1 MGPAIEPA
9 TEQGG
14 CHMEKRA
21 EQSLIDRIVA
31 AVPKPLA
38 GFTRQLYAGVSVNDL
53 AGLPLDEL
61 VGGARS
67 IWEFGAERPPDTPR
81 VRLFHP
87 NAKTHG
93 WVSQYIIVEIVND
106 DMPFLVDSV
115 VAALRRH
122 DLTVELLS
130 HPVVRVTRD
139 PKGKRTGF
147 GEGAPESIIQL
158 RLSGPLD
165 AAGADTLAGELV
177 TVLADV
183 RAAVGDWRA
192 MLQRLTDCTATLDT
206 TDRAELAEER
216 AFLQW
221 LADNH
226 FTLLGAREYAYDR
239 RGKQPRMSVVE
250 GSGLGVLRDPEVQVF
265 TGARNLAALP
275 AQVRAFMEDAEPL
288 LIAKATQRATVHRP
302 EPMDVIGLRRHDP
315 KGRVASE
322 TRFIGLFTQSAYSQ
336 NPHEIPVV
344 RRKIAQVVARAGFA
358 PAGHDGKALL
368 HILETFP
375 RDELFQISTDELYT
389 IALGILQLQERQRIA
404 LFVRRDPFERFVSC
418 VIFVPQDRYSSAL
431 REQFSSVLA
440 QAFGG
445 ELASASVQVGIS
457 PLARLRLLVTTT
469 PGQVPEV
476 NLAALEVRLVE
487 IGRTWSERLTAAA
500 IGRYGE
506 AGYAIA
512 KRYARAFPAA
522 YADVFTA
529 REAIDDIARI
539 EAMTDDLPTPYLYR
553 RAGADPAQPR
563 FKIFRKGRPVHLSDV
578 LPMLENRGFRVLTE
592 TPFEVR
598 PAGAD
603 APTWIHDI
611 ELAAVDGAAVDV
623 EAVRELVHDGFIAS
637 WRGLAEDDGFNRLSL
652 TARLAW
658 REVALLRAYA
668 KYLRQTGFT
677 FSQSYIETTLA
688 THPAI
693 TAAIVQLF
701 HARLDPAHA
710 KKSATL
716 AAAAAEAIA
725 QALDDVTVL
734 DEDRI
739 LRRYVN
745 LVQSTLRTNYYQPG
759 ADGAPKPYMSF
770 KLDSRTVDELPKPRP
785 LVEIWMYAPDTE
797 GIHLRGGKV
806 ARGGIRWSDRRED
819 FRTEILGLMKAQ
831 QVKNVVIVPVGS
843 KGGFVVKKPLP
854 ASAGRAA
861 LQEQGIECYRTLMRG
876 MLDVT
881 DNRKGATIVHP
892 DAVVRHDPDDPY
904 LVVAADKG
912 TATFSDIANAISHD
926 YGFWLDDAFASGGSV
941 GYDHKALGITARGAW
956 VAVQRHFRERGV
968 DIDRDGI
975 TAVGIGDMAG
985 DVFGNGMLRSRAI
998 RLVGAFNH
1006 QHIFLDPDPDPAK
1019 SFAERQRLFTTPR
1032 TNWADYDAKL
1042 ISKGGGVHERAA
1054 KSIKLTAEVKALLG
1068 LAADSLPPAE
1078 LIQAIL
1084 KAPVDLLWFGGIG
1097 TYIKSADESHL
1108 QAGDRANDALR
1119 VDAREIR
1126 ATVIGEGAN
1135 LGVTQRGR
1143 IEYAAPGGRINTDAI
1158 DNSAGVDMSDHE
1170 VNIKLLL
1177 SDPVGAGKLSQPE
1190 RNKLLAAMADEVS
1203 DHLLRNNY
1211 LQTLAISLAARA
1223 GTDLL
1228 DPAQQQMHRL
1238 EHAAGLDRALEA
1250 LPTDAALAARRNA
1263 KAGLYRPEIAV
1274 LLAYAKLHLYDELL
1288 KTKLL
1293 DDPGLSGDLKGY
1305 FPKVLQ
1311 QRYPD
1316 AIQRHGLRREI
1327 VGTVLCNEL
1336 VNRGGLTFV
1345 SDLETHG
1352 GTIERIAKAYV
1363 VAREL
1368 LGLPA
1373 LWAALEALDGTID
1386 AALQLR
1392 LFARLAR
1399 ALAAT
1404 TRWLLRQSDRGGIG
1418 DTVRHY
1424 GAGLEQLAKRLPK
1437 IDRALQ
1443 DDEPEDGVP
1452 AELAPQLALT
1462 VSLSRHLD
1470 ILRLAEAAGVDVAD
1484 AGKTYIKAGRRLGI
1498 ASLRALA
1505 AAVPTPDGW
1514 SRTAV
1519 DTLADDLA
1527 DHQER
1532 IARRILRTPRG
1543 LEDWIERNQ
1552 GAVTRLDTVVANL
1565 QTGGAP
1571 DLARLTVAERVLR
1584 ELLD

>member
-1 MGPAIEPA
+1 
-9 TEQGG
+9 
-14 CHMEKRA
+14 MEKPA
-21 EQSLIDRIVA
+21 ERSLIERIAA

-38 GFTRQLYAGVSVNDL
+38 EFTRQLYAGLSANDL
-53 AGLPLDEL
+53 AGLPFDEL

-67 IWEFGAERPPDTPR
+67 LWEFAAERPRATPL

-87 NAKTHG
+87 TEKTHG
-93 WVSQYIIVEIVND
+93 WVSQYIIGEIVND

-115 VAALRRH
+115 IAALKRH
-122 DLTVELLS
+122 ALTVELIT
-130 HPVVRVTRD
+130 HPVVRLERD
-139 PKGKRTGF
+139 AAGRRTGF
-147 GEGAPESIIQL
+147 GSGGAESFMQL

-165 AAGADTLAGELV
+165 AAGAAALCAEVLA
-177 TVLADV
+177 VLADV
-183 RAAVGDWRA
+183 RAA
-192 MLQRLTDCTATLDT
+192 T
-206 TDRAELAEER
+206 TDWHAMRDRLADCATGLESASDPDEAR
-216 AFLQW
+216 AFLHW

-239 RGKQPRMSVVE
+239 RGKQPRMSVVD
-250 GSGLGVLRDPEVQVF
+250 GSGLGILRAPEVQVF

-275 AQVRAFMEDAEPL
+275 APVRAFLEDTAPL

-302 EPMDVIGLRRHDP
+302 EPMDVIGVRRLDA
-315 KGRVASE
+315 KGRVAAE
-322 TRFIGLFTQSAYSQ
+322 VRFVGLFTQSAYSQ
-336 NPHEIPVV
+336 NPHEIPVI
-344 RRKIAQVVARAGFA
+344 RRKIDEVVARAGFA
-358 PAGHDGKALL
+358 PQGHDGKALL

-375 RDELFQISTDELYT
+375 RDELFQIATDELYA
-389 IALGILQLQERQRIA
+389 IALGILQLKERQRIA

-418 VIFVPQDRYSSAL
+418 VVFVPQDRYSSGL
-431 REQFSSVLA
+431 REQFAGVIA

-445 ELASASVQVGIS
+445 EIASASLQIGIS
-457 PLARLRLLVTTT
+457 ALARLRLLVSTT
-469 PGQVPEV
+469 PGAVPEV
-476 NLAALEVRLVE
+476 DLGALEARLIE
-487 IGRTWSERLTAAA
+487 MGRTWAERLTAAA
-500 IGRYGE
+500 VGRHGE

-512 KRYARAFPAA
+512 RRYAKAFPAA
-522 YADVFTA
+522 YTDAFTA
-529 REAIDDIARI
+529 REAIDDVVRV
-539 EAMTDDLPTPYLYR
+539 EA
-553 RAGADPAQPR
+553 AGADLPALHLYRNDGGSAAEPR
-563 FKIFRKGRPVHLSDV
+563 FKILRRGRPVHLSDV

-592 TPFEVR
+592 TPYEVR
-598 PAGAD
+598 PAGD
-603 APTWIHDI
+603 PETTWIHD
-611 ELAAVDGAAVDV
+611 LALATADGTPVDV
-623 EAVRELVHDGFIAS
+623 EAVRQLLHDSFLAT
-637 WRGLAEDDGFNRLSL
+637 WRGLAEDDGFNRLTL

-677 FSQSYIETTLA
+677 FSQSYIEATLA
-688 THPAI
+688 NHPAI
-693 TAAIVQLF
+693 AAAIVRLF
-701 HARLDPAHA
+701 DARLDPALH
-710 KKSATL
+710 KKSAALVQATL
-716 AAAAAEAIA
+716 DEIS
-725 QALDDVTVL
+725 QALDAVTVL

-745 LVQSTLRTNYYQPG
+745 LVQATLRTNYHQPG

-770 KLDSRTVDELPKPRP
+770 KLDSRAIDELPRPRP
-785 LVEIWMYAPDTE
+785 LVEIWMYSPDVE

-843 KGGFVVKKPLP
+843 KGGFVVKRPLP

-881 DNRKGATIVHP
+881 DNRKGASIVHP
-892 DAVVRHDPDDPY
+892 PSVVRHDADDPY

-956 VAVQRHFRERGV
+956 VAVQRHFRELGV

-975 TAVGIGDMAG
+975 RVVGIGDMAG
-985 DVFGNGMLRSRAI
+985 DVFGNGMLRSRAL

-1006 QHIFLDPDPDPAK
+1006 QHIFLDPSPDPAT

-1032 TNWADYDAKL
+1032 TTWADYDTKL

-1054 KSIKLTAEVKALLG
+1054 KSIKLSAEVKALLG
-1068 LAADSLPPAE
+1068 LTADSLPPAE
-1078 LIQAIL
+1078 LIQALL

-1097 TYIKSADESHL
+1097 TYVKSADESHL

-1119 VDAREIR
+1119 VDARELR
-1126 ATVIGEGAN
+1126 AKVVGEGAN

-1143 IEYAAPGGRINTDAI
+1143 IEYAAQSGRINTDAI

-1177 SDPVGAGKLSQPE
+1177 GDPVGTGKLSTQD

-1203 DHLLRNNY
+1203 DHVLRNNY

-1238 EHAAGLDRALEA
+1238 EHAGALDRTLEA
-1250 LPTDAALAARRNA
+1250 LPTDTALVARRSA
-1263 KAGLYRPEIAV
+1263 KTGLYRPEIAV
-1274 LLAYAKLHLYDELL
+1274 LLAYAKLQLYDELL
-1288 KTKLL
+1288 KTRLL
-1293 DDPGLSGDLKGY
+1293 DDPALEPDLKGY

-1316 AIQRHGLRREI
+1316 AILRHGLRREI
-1327 VGTVLCNEL
+1327 VGTALGNEI

-1345 SDLETHG
+1345 ADLEAHG
-1352 GTIERIAKAYV
+1352 EPVERIARGYV

-1373 LWAALEALDGTID
+1373 LWARIEALDGKVE
-1386 AALQLR
+1386 AGVQLR
-1392 LFARLAR
+1392 LLARLAN
-1399 ALAAT
+1399 ALART
-1404 TRWLLRQSDRGGIG
+1404 TRWLLRRRDHGTIG
-1418 DTVRHY
+1418 ETCRHY
-1424 GAGLEQLAKRLPK
+1424 AAGLQTLTRHLPK
-1437 IDRALQ
+1437 IDPGVTETRS
-1443 DDEPEDGVP
+1443 DDGVP
-1452 AELAPQLALT
+1452 AELAEALALT
-1462 VSLSRHLD
+1462 HSLSRHLD
-1470 ILRLAEAAGVDVAD
+1470 ILRLAEAAGVDVAE
-1484 AGKTYIKAGRRLGI
+1484 AGKTYVKAGRRFGI
-1498 ASLRALA
+1498 TSLRALA

-1519 DTLADDLA
+1519 DNLAEDLA

-1532 IARRILRTPRG
+1532 IARRILRMPRG
-1543 LEDWIERNQ
+1543 LEDWVAANLE
-1552 GAVTRLDTVVANL
+1552 AVERLDQVVASL

-1571 DLARLTVAERVLR
+1571 DLARLAVAERVLR